1 MVLSVGAH
9 QRLKAQTD
17 TCLLLGSMRLTS
29 RKRCTGLT
37 PQLTH
42 VSTIFCIQR
51 CIFLLSLQAS
61 RRNTPPYIIPES
73 TLQLKGKGCTKN
85 HTLHFALFLKWWRL
99 LYNPQEHGRD
109 FTCET
114 DSLLG
119 TIFNCWKEE
128 ALQVNLKAS
137 QWWLIQNNTRRPLF
151 NRP

>member
-9 QRLKAQTD
+9 QRLMSQTD

-37 PQLTH
+37 PQLTRG
-42 VSTIFCIQR
+42 STIF
-51 CIFLLSLQAS
+51 FLHSALHLPTFPLLSLQAS

-99 LYNPQEHGRD
+99 LLYNPQEHGRD

-119 TIFNCWKEE
+119 TIFKKEE
-128 ALQVNLKAS
+128 ALKGGGAAS
-137 QWWLIQNNTRRPLF
+137 
-151 NRP
+151 